1 MPVPADTVTEPTTED
16 DTLRA
21 AIRAEARALAP
32 MLESIEAV
40 PAMLTG
46 L

>member
-1 MPVPADTVTEPTTED
+1 MMWWDYAEFTRTADPD
-16 DTLRA
+16 QIL